1 MTSVKEFRVDREPT
15 DDALGRGRFVFTDDY
30 SVFDWG
36 PMPDTIP
43 QKGRS
48 LCTMGAD
55 NFERLADAGIPTH
68 YRGVVASADAGTEDP
83 PVHDLDGVDA
93 PPRQMAIDLT
103 VVPDLPHGKDGY
115 EYNQFHASAGRHY
128 LVPLEIVFRNEVPVG
143 SSLRR
148 RKEPADVGLDRD
160 HWPDEAVSLPD
171 PIVEFST
178 KFEKQDRYLDEAEAD
193 RIAGRA
199 DLDALRE
206 TALAVNEVITE
217 RAAETGFVHEDGKI
231 ECLWVDG
238 EIRVADVAG
247 TFDENRFAYDGQE
260 LSKEVLRQ
268 FYKAYDADWVT
279 AVKDAKAAAQAEGVA
294 DWKSFC
300 EASPDALPVDVRDT
314 AGEMY
319 AAGTNAY
326 TGTEWFDAPAIG
338 TAVDAVRDL

>member
-15 DDALGRGRFVFTDDY
+15 ADDLGRGRFVFTDDY

-36 PMPDTIP
+36 PMPDQIP
-43 QKGRS
+43 AKGRS

-55 NFERLADAGIPTH
+55 NFERLAEAGVPTH
-68 YRGVVASADAGTEDP
+68 YRGVVADDPGKDPEPRALDA
-83 PVHDLDGVDA
+83 VDS

-103 VVPDLPHGKDGY
+103 VVPDLPHGEDGY
-115 EYNQFHASAGRHY
+115 EYDAFHEAAGNHY
-128 LVPLEIVFRNEVPVG
+128 LVPLEIVFRNEVPIG
-143 SSLRR
+143 SSLRS
-148 RKEPADVGLDRD
+148 RKEPEDVGLDR
-160 HWPDEAVSLPD
+160 HRWPDEAVSLPE
-171 PIVEFST
+171 PVVEFST
-178 KFEKQDRYLDEAEAD
+178 KFEEQDRYLGEAEAAK
-193 RIAGRA
+193 IAGHA
-199 DLDALRE
+199 DLEELRE
-206 TALAVNEVITE
+206 TALAVNEIITE

-300 EASPDALPVDVRDT
+300 EESPDALPVDVRDT

-326 TGTEWFDAPAIG
+326 TGTEWFDAPAIDD
-338 TAVDAVRDL
+338 AVDAVRDL

>member
-15 DDALGRGRFVFTDDY
+15 DDELGRGRFVFTDDY

-36 PMPDTIP
+36 RMPDRIP
-43 QKGRS
+43 EKGRS

-55 NFERLADAGIPTH
+55 NFERLADAGVPTH
-68 YRGVVASADAGTEDP
+68 YRGVVSPDDAGSDAP
-83 PVHDLDGVDA
+83 PTYDLDAVSG

-103 VVPDLPHGKDGY
+103 VVPDLPHGADGY
-115 EYNQFHASAGRHY
+115 DYDQFHASAGSHY
-128 LVPLEIVFRNEVPVG
+128 LVPLEIVFRNEVPIG
-143 SSLRR
+143 SSLRA
-148 RKEPADVGLDRD
+148 RKEPEDVGLDR
-160 HWPDEAVSLPD
+160 HRWPDEAVSLPE

-178 KFEKQDRYLDEAEAD
+178 KFEEQDRYLDDDAAAE
-193 RIAGRA
+193 IAGRA
-199 DLDALRE
+199 DLDDLRE

-238 EIRVADVAG
+238 EVRVADVAG

-268 FYKAYDADWVT
+268 FYKGYDPDWVA
-279 AVKDAKAAAQAEGVA
+279 AVKDAKAVAEAEGVA

-300 EASPDALPVDVRDT
+300 EESPEPLPADVREV

-326 TGTEWFDAPAIG
+326 TGREWFEAPAIED
-338 TAVDAVRDL
+338 AVDAVRDL